1 MEIGIKAHIQYLSS
15 VYRHRLINDEAIV
28 LPSFNEY
35 GCMYKTVLSLGNL
48 PNRNKN
54 YGKKVLNLIKDLL
67 DFNKEFIDF
76 SDIELGTD
84 DEAEYD
90 SRVNPYFISML
101 KPIFVSRM
109 QGKSYTI
116 SNNTNINAFFDMYIN
131 ECKKQLIYPDVALA
145 QMIIDTGWLC
155 WGGYQNSLQ
164 NNFAKLCSDKYVY
177 TNCEDWYWSK

>member
-1 MEIGIKAHIQYLSS
+1 MNIVGIRLLFENGEDI
-15 VYRHRLINDEAIV
+15 LIN
-28 LPSFNEY
+28 
-35 GCMYKTVLSLGNL
+35 
-48 PNRNKN
+48 
-54 YGKKVLNLIKDLL
+54 
-67 DFNKEFIDF
+67 NKEFIDF

-90 SRVNPYFISML
+90 SRVNPHFISML

-145 QMIIDTGWLC
+145 QMIIDTLIES
-155 WGGYQNSLQ
+155 NKK
-164 NNFAKLCSDKYVY
+164 NNICNN
-177 TNCEDWYWSK
+177 TNNN